1 MPSGILETPAR
12 NGVPVPPRQLRPRR
26 SIAVWVIP
34 IVYVGA
40 SLFGLWWMGVSPS
53 SLQDG
58 FGDIGRLLSRMVPP
72 TTGPIPGL
80 LTLLVQTLLIAIAG
94 TGLATI
100 ASIPLAAASSSRFT
114 GPRPVQWAAR
124 LVIVL
129 TRAVPT
135 LIFAI
140 IFVRIFGLGPMA
152 GGLAVAFHSVGMIGK
167 LMTDIFEEQDRTA
180 SEAVSATGASRLRTF
195 VATTFSR
202 ALPSITGVVLYRL
215 DINIRASAILG
226 IVGAGGIGVALQTA
240 IGSLNYPRAAGIVL
254 VIIAVLLILEV
265 VSVRLQVKLSE
276 HARESSR
283 SQLFVPGRA
292 VHQPGWDRARVARTV
307 LGSSALLVFLYA
319 LWSLEADL
327 ERISRSLPSAV
338 ELVGGMFPPEFS
350 GAIFLG
356 VFESVLM
363 AVTATTVGVL
373 IGLVIAVLST
383 DLLVRISPLAVG
395 LRGLTVLMR
404 GIPDIIYA
412 LIFVA
417 ALGLGPF
424 AGFLALS
431 ISCTALAAKFFT
443 DSLQNLSP
451 APLKALEATGAN
463 RLQVF
468 ISGVWPQFVPSFL
481 GNSLFTSDL
490 ALRESAVLGI
500 VGAGGIGFLLH
511 ESVATLNYE
520 TTSAILISLI
530 AVVLAIESAARWI
543 RSRVL

>member
-1 MPSGILETPAR
+1 MPSGILETPAK
-12 NGVPVPPRQLRPRR
+12 NSVPVPPQQLRPRR

-72 TTGPIPGL
+72 TTGAVPDL
-80 LTLLVQTLLIAIAG
+80 LTLLVQTILIAIAG

-100 ASIPLAAASSSRFT
+100 ASIPLAAAASSRFT
-114 GPRPVQWAAR
+114 GLRVVQWAAR

-167 LMTDIFEEQDRTA
+167 LMTDIFEEQDATA

-276 HARESSR
+276 HAQESSR
-283 SQLFVPGRA
+283 SRLFVPGRA
-292 VHQPGWDRARVARTV
+292 VHQPGWDRSRISRAV

-338 ELVGGMFPPEFS
+338 ELVTGMFPPEFS
-350 GAIFLG
+350 TAIFLG
-356 VFESVLM
+356 VFESVVM

-383 DLLVRISPLAVG
+383 DLLVRITPLAIG

-443 DSLQNLSP
+443 DSLQNLNP

-511 ESVATLNYE
+511 ESVATLSYE

-530 AVVLAIESAARWI
+530 VVVLAIESAARWI

>member
-283 SQLFVPGRA
+283 SQLFVPSRA

>member
-1 MPSGILETPAR
+1 MPSGILETPAK
-12 NGVPVPPRQLRPRR
+12 NSVPVPPQQLRPRR

-72 TTGPIPGL
+72 TTGAVPDL

-100 ASIPLAAASSSRFT
+100 ASIPLAAAASSRFT
-114 GPRPVQWAAR
+114 GPRVVQWAAR

-167 LMTDIFEEQDRTA
+167 LMTDIFEEQDATA

-283 SQLFVPGRA
+283 SQLFVPGHA
-292 VHQPGWDRARVARTV
+292 VHQPDWDRARVVRTV

-338 ELVGGMFPPEFS
+338 ELVTGMFPPEFS
-350 GAIFLG
+350 TAIFLG

-383 DLLVRISPLAVG
+383 DLLVRITPLAIG

-443 DSLQNLSP
+443 DSLQNLNP
-451 APLKALEATGAN
+451 APLKALEATGAS

-511 ESVATLNYE
+511 ESVATLSYE

-530 AVVLAIESAARWI
+530 VVVLAIESAARWI